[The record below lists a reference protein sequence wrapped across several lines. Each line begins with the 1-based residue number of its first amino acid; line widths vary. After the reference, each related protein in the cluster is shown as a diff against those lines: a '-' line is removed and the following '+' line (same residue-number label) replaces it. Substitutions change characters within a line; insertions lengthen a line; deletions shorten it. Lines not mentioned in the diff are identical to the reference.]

1 MKKNVAVTILLSF
14 LFSGSLFAQKPK
26 VYVSRHGGKLNAET
40 GAITYN
46 FAKYD
51 YNPGCDSLFFVGP
64 GYSTCG
70 IPEGAYKHSS
80 ETMAAYPL
88 FNKAI
93 NVLPKLI
100 KQTKKESGEL
110 NIVIDETILVV
121 KYFDAEETGE
131 ATFTIEL
138 L

>member
-26 VYVSRHGGKLNAET
+26 VYVSRHGGKKNAISGDFSYNT
-40 GAITYN
+40 G
-46 FAKYD
+46 KYKF
-51 YNPGCDSLFFVGP
+51 YPGCDTLIYFDP
-64 GYSTCG
+64 GYEPCR
-70 IPEGAYKHSS
+70 IPEGAFTFSR

-93 NVLPKLI
+93 KVLPKLI
-100 KQTKKESGEL
+100 SQTKKKSGEL